1 MATLFLVQFI
11 LDNWR
16 SLLAVPLIIALTWFF
31 SNRWAAGVAAIV
43 ALPLL
48 TAMYNTQLRDYRIRS
63 AAILRRKEGAMSG
76 PSSPSS
82 SLPMRDLASR
92 NPGIVYSI
100 AANRKLD

>member
-48 TAMYNTQLRDYRIRS
+48 TAMYNTQLRDYRVRA
-63 AAILRRKEGAMSG
+63 AAISRRKEGASR
-76 PSSPSS
+76 PQSSSS

-92 NPGIVYSI
+92 NPGIVYSV